1 MKYNVNAV
9 GREIPEY
16 LEGIGELRAFEGV
29 DKIKPTKTKAGSK
42 IRMRIQDEK
51 KLVANLEEAI
61 KKSGLKD
68 GMTISF
74 HHHLRNGD
82 EVVNMVLDIIAKL
95 GIKDIT
101 LAPSS
106 LGTCHSP
113 VIEHIKNGVIT
124 GIQSSGLRE
133 PLGDEI
139 SKGILKKPVIIRSH
153 GGRARA
159 IEDGELHIDV
169 AFIAAP
175 SCDEMGNMNGTD
187 GKSACGS
194 LGYAKV
200 DAEFADY
207 VIAVTDNLVPFPNLP
222 ASINQT
228 LVDCVCEV
236 EKIGDPKKIVSGA
249 IRFSDN
255 PRDLLIA
262 QNAVKA
268 IVNSGYFKN
277 GFVYQTGAAGASLAV
292 TKLLKEEMIK
302 ENVKAALGLGG
313 ITSQLVELLEEGLMD
328 ALYDVQCFD
337 LEAVRSI
344 RENKKHQEISS
355 TFYANPNT
363 PGPAVNNL
371 DFVMLGALEID
382 TNFNIN
388 VMTKSDGTIN
398 QAVGGHQDT
407 AVGAKMSV
415 ILAPLMRARIPII
428 VDKVTTVCTPGE
440 AVDVICTDYGI
451 VVNPKRQDLID
462 NFTKAGIELRTIE
475 EMKEMAEKLTGEP
488 DPIEFTDEIVGIVEY
503 RDGSIIDVIKK
514 VVE

>member
-1 MKYNVNAV
+1 MKYNINAV
-9 GREIPEY
+9 GRQIPEY
-16 LEGIGELRAFEGV
+16 VEGMGELTPFKGV
-29 DKIKPTKTKAGSK
+29 DAIKPEKKKAGAK
-42 IRMRIQDEK
+42 LRMRVQQEK
-51 KLVANLEEAI
+51 KIVESLEEAI

-74 HHHLRNGD
+74 HHHMRNGD
-82 EVVNMVLDIIAKL
+82 AVVNMVLDIIAKM
-95 GIKDIT
+95 GIKDLT

-106 LGTCHSP
+106 LGTCHEP
-113 VIEHIKNGVIT
+113 VIGHIKSGVIT
-124 GIQSSGLRE
+124 GIQSSGLRA

-159 IEDGELHIDV
+159 VEDGELHIDV
-169 AFIAAP
+169 AFLAAP
-175 SCDEMGNMNGTD
+175 SCDEMGNMNGRS

-194 LGYAKV
+194 MGYAKV
-200 DAEFADY
+200 DAQYADY

-222 ASINQT
+222 ASIDQT
-228 LVDCVCEV
+228 MVDAVV
-236 EKIGDPKKIVSGA
+236 VVDSIGDPKKIVSGA

-262 QNAVKA
+262 KNAVKA
-268 IVNSGYFKN
+268 IVNSGYFKD

-292 TKLLKEEMIK
+292 TKLLREEMIK
-302 ENVKAALGLGG
+302 QNIKASLGLGG
-313 ITSQLVELLEEGLMD
+313 ITAQLVELHEEGLMD
-328 ALYDVQCFD
+328 ALFDTQSFD
-337 LEAVRSI
+337 LDAVESI
-344 RENKKHQEISS
+344 GKNPKHYEISAS
-355 TFYANPNT
+355 FYANPNT
-363 PGPAVNNL
+363 AGPAVNNL

-382 TNFNIN
+382 TNFNVN
-388 VMTKSDGTIN
+388 VMTKSNGVIN
-398 QAVGGHQDT
+398 EAVGGHQDT

-451 VVNPKRQDLID
+451 VANPRRQDLID
-462 NFTKAGIELRTIE
+462 KFTKAGLKLKTIQ
-475 EMKEMAEKLTGEP
+475 EMKDMAEKLTGKPE
-488 DPIEFTDEIVGIVEY
+488 PIEFSDEIVGVLEY

-514 VVE
+514 IKE